1 MDFTNYLTMRSSN
14 VATMRAAHLSL
25 STLTGSTLALT
36 THITAPMAIYSTM
49 MSSTIAVSTLT
60 GSTLFGSTMLMSSI
74 QTSFLTL
81 STLTVSSIN
90 NNAPGTGSFS
100 TFTVSS
106 LVSVSS
112 ITSASTI
119 YGSSLRTIGNVGI
132 GTMTPIS
139 QLGVHGN
146 TSTAITVSN
155 GFNAGFYTQY
165 GLAHS
170 AGQYSANSLAGDTV
184 IEALGGNLIIES
196 QNKNIYLSM
205 PSTNTSNVLS
215 IAGSGTRSTFSTA
228 GWGSLTNTQQYS
240 NINLS
245 WTAPVTCTISSIS
258 MYLGQGNNGTNISLS
273 VNGTFINEWWPFQG
287 YGLYVINATGSS
299 TANGVATT
307 PTPFSALNQLVVQA
321 GQVLTIYVSA
331 LQTYNFFYYGRDS
344 TTSGVGFSI
353 VYNAPKVDLSLL
365 NTATT
370 LSLGLAGVGIGTT
383 APSGT
388 LDIGGIIRMGNYT
401 GGNYDNIQFMRTT
414 TGLYPNIR
422 CLENY
427 IGMYVTDTSGW
438 IAGSVVGDMVIRPNT
453 GSNLRLGI
461 GNTAGLILDS
471 ACNVII
477 NHRELRINQLNSSQG
492 QFRIK
497 SGNQNIS
504 MMLHCNGYDCYF
516 LNTNDGDWTANYNS
530 HRPLRINLQ
539 GGGCIMDNGLTV
551 NNRITVANG
560 DNSMTYYGP
569 NSTWNSYL
577 VVGAGTQKSGASTAH
592 VISTNGNLHL
602 DGGNNNAIIYGQYAN
617 SNGAPNIHYF
627 YGHIHVATS
636 SYMSFGST
644 DYLFP
649 IYIPY
654 GRSYYFHLYHYLHTG
669 GVHNHNSA
677 WSWNVSIWTDGVLV
691 TSAWYGTVSDQRI
704 KKNIQPVGPML
715 ETINKIEI
723 VSFDFIDEP
732 NNKRDECG
740 IIAQQLET
748 VFPNAVDTSIGVIP
762 CYLKFATN
770 QHNVGDDVH
779 ILFEYDNNDVQQQ
792 FKVGDKIKIHAGQKT
807 ATVDKDKGSHH
818 VVVKSMIDGG
828 FITEKWKDYEA
839 EDGVFVHGKEV
850 DDFRNVDKEQ
860 LGILAL
866 KGVQELSSS
875 VAALNGTC
883 AALQAANATTSSHLA
898 ALNGTCATL
907 QAAEALLQQENAQL
921 KSQMATLNGTCAS
934 LQAANAA
941 TSSQMAALMAWAQA
955 QGYSS

>member
-25 STLTGSTLALT
+25 STLTGSTLSLT

-49 MSSTIAVSTLT
+49 MGSSITVSTMT
-60 GSTLFGSTMLMSSI
+60 GSTLFGSTMIMSSI
-74 QTSFLTL
+74 RTSFLTL

-106 LVSVSS
+106 LISVSS
-112 ITSASTI
+112 ISSASTI
-119 YGSSLRTIGNVGI
+119 YGSSLITTGNVGI
-132 GTMTPIS
+132 GTTNLVS
-139 QLGVHGN
+139 QLAVHGGN
-146 TSTAITVSN
+146 NSTSITVSN

-184 IEALGGNLIIES
+184 IEALGGNLVVES

-215 IAGSGTRSTFSTA
+215 IVGSGTRPTFSTA

-240 NINLS
+240 NINVS
-245 WTAPVTCTISSIS
+245 WTAPVTCYISSIS
-258 MYLGQGNNGTNISLS
+258 MYLGQGNNGTNISLY
-273 VNGTFINEWWPFQG
+273 VNGNFINEWWPFQG

-307 PTPFSALNQLVVQA
+307 PTPFSALNQLIVQA
-321 GQVLTIYVSA
+321 GQVVSIWISS
-331 LQTYNFFYYGRDS
+331 LQSYNYFYYGRDS

-370 LSLGLAGVGIGTT
+370 LSLGLSGVGIGTT
-383 APSGT
+383 APGANPTSHLSVNAGATNTVALNLISSGAGWGSGMLFTNSTASTGRIYGIYSGSDST
-388 LDIGGIIRMGNYT
+388 LH
-401 GGNYDNIQFMRTT
+401 
-414 TGLYPNIR
+414 
-422 CLENY
+422 
-427 IGMYVTDTSGW
+427 VTDS
-438 IAGSVVGDMVIRPNT
+438 
-453 GSNLRLGI
+453 
-461 GNTAGLILDS
+461 TAGLDRIILDS
-471 ACNVII
+471 SGNVDI
-477 NHRELRINQLNSSQG
+477 NSRELRVSQLNSGQG

-516 LNTNDGDWTANYNS
+516 LNTNNGDWTGNYNG

-551 NNRITVANG
+551 NNTITVANG
-560 DNSMTYYGP
+560 DNSMTNYGP
-569 NSTWNSYL
+569 NTTWNSYL
-577 VVGAGTQKSGASTAH
+577 TVGSGTDKSGASRAQ
-592 VISTNGNLHL
+592 VISTNGNLHM
-602 DGGNNNAIIYGQYAN
+602 DAGNNLVMYYGHYP
-617 SNGAPNIHYF
+617 STRGTPNTHQF
-627 YGHIHVATS
+627 YGHIYMANYLSIGTS
-636 SYMSFGST
+636 TVRYPLYIST
-644 DYLFP
+644 GASWYWYL
-649 IYIPY
+649 
-654 GRSYYFHLYHYLHTG
+654 GAYLHPG
-669 GVHNHNSA
+669 GAHMHSN
-677 WSWNVSIWTDGVLV
+677 WGTWEVSIWTEKAIV
-691 TSAWYGTVSDQRI
+691 TTYWFGTVSDQRI

-748 VFPNAVDTSIGVIP
+748 VFPNAVDTSTGVIP
-762 CYLKFATN
+762 CYLKFATS
-770 QHNVGDDVH
+770 QYLVEDDVH
-779 ILFEYDNNDVQQQ
+779 ILFEYDHTDTQQQ
-792 FKVGDKIKIHAGQKT
+792 FKVGDKIKINAGQKT
-807 ATVDKDKGSHH
+807 DTVDKDKGSHH
-818 VVVKSMIDGG
+818 IVVKSVIDGG
-828 FITEKWKDYEA
+828 FVTAKWQDYDA
-839 EDGVFVHGKEV
+839 NDGVFLHGKEV

-866 KGVQELSSS
+866 KGVQELSSM
-875 VAALNGTC
+875 V
-883 AALQAANATTSSHLA
+883 
-898 ALNGTCATL
+898 
-907 QAAEALLQQENAQL
+907 
-921 KSQMATLNGTCAS
+921 AS

-941 TSSQMAALMAWAQA
+941 TSSQMALLQAAEALLQQENTQLKSQVASLNGTCAALQAANAATSTQMAALLTWARA
-955 QGYSS
+955 QGFSG